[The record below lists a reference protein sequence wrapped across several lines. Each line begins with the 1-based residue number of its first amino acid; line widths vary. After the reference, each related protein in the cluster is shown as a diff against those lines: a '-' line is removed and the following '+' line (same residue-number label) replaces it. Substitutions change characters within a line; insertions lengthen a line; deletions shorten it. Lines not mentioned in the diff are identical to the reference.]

1 MSDSIVTLTFPAK
14 PDYLV
19 LSRLALSGLAR
30 AYPFD
35 PDVLADLK
43 LAITEACGN
52 AVRHAYEA
60 ESEERPVTV
69 SFEVVGDEA
78 RDRGRGSRLGPR
90 PPGRPRVVDAGRAG
104 EWDGLAI
111 IRTVVDELD
120 VGRGEGGRGT
130 VVRMTKALAGDA
142 RPADD

>member
-1 MSDSIVTLTFPAK
+1 M
-14 PDYLV
+14 

-69 SFEVVGDEA
+69 SFEVVGEKLEIVVE
-78 RDRGRGSRLGPR
+78 DRGSGLDR
-90 PPGRPRVVDAGRAG
+90 PADH
-104 EWDGLAI
+104 EWSMPDEPESGMGLAI

-142 RPADD
+142 QPANN

>member
-1 MSDSIVTLTFPAK
+1 VSGRIVTLTFPAK

-30 AYPFD
+30 AYPVD

-60 ESEERPVTV
+60 ESDDGPVSV
-69 SFEVVGDEA
+69 SFEVVGEKLEIVVE
-78 RDRGRGSRLGPR
+78 DRGSGLD
-90 PPGRPRVVDAGRAG
+90 PPPDH
-104 EWDGLAI
+104 EWSMPDEPESGMGLAI
-111 IRTVVDELD
+111 IRAVVDELD

-130 VVRMTKALAGDA
+130 VVRMTKALAGNA
-142 RPADD
+142 QREGA

>member
-1 MSDSIVTLTFPAK
+1 MSDSTVTLTFPAK

-69 SFEVVGDEA
+69 SFEVVGEKLEIVVE
-78 RDRGRGSRLGPR
+78 DRGSGLDR
-90 PPGRPRVVDAGRAG
+90 PADH
-104 EWDGLAI
+104 EWSMPDEPESGMGLAI